1 MTFAQAI
8 RYLERLTNYEEI
20 PACPAGRPAWPYREE
35 LQLERVRGFLSRIYN
50 PQDKLR
56 CIHIAGS
63 KGKGSTSAFIAYI
76 LRAAGYKVGLY
87 TSPHLKDFRER
98 IRVLNPKSLPVRQAG
113 EIRNPKPA
121 DFEGMISRRALANLV
136 ARLKPAI
143 DRFNTTSI
151 YGPLTF
157 FEVYTAL
164 AFVYFKEQKVDFA
177 VLETG
182 LGGRLDATNTVQ
194 SLVCAITPI
203 SYEHTDKLG
212 HTLKKIAAEKAGIIK
227 GKNSIVLSAPQKQE
241 AEKVIRERC
250 CFTGAKLVQIG
261 QPRRKFKIKLLGRHQ
276 QVNAALAVGV
286 IKALREKGFKIGLA
300 AVKFGLY
307 NTLWPGRCEV
317 IGRNPLVVLDGA
329 HNAASARVLQQAI
342 RENFLYRRLILVLGL
357 CADKDIPG
365 ICRQLLPLAD
375 ALILTRADHPRSAA
389 PGQIEKIIRRC
400 GAKNLRL
407 VKTKTVSEAKKKAR
421 ELAAKSD
428 LILATGS
435 LFVVG
440 EFRNA
445 HS

>member
-98 IRVLNPKSLPVRQAG
+98 IRILNAQRTTQSAQR
-113 EIRNPKPA
+113 

-300 AVKFGLY
+300 AVRFGLY

-435 LFVVG
+435 LFVIG
-440 EFRNA
+440 EFR
-445 HS
+445 